1 MYWMIAAMLISGQK
15 VIIFELGLV
24 WHWRPTGEELL
35 KGFTFN
41 VSYEWYKVLQGPL
54 EMVPR
59 FETSLNYTIGDKE
72 LWALQLKYVNGRN
85 LDTLEKQ
92 RQITLGVGV
101 KY

>member
-1 MYWMIAAMLISGQK
+1 MANLPFATIDSHARA
-15 VIIFELGLV
+15 LGKPSMSQHDRDLV
-24 WHWRPTGEELL
+24 
-35 KGFTFN
+35 
-41 VSYEWYKVLQGPL
+41 L

-72 LWALQLKYVNGRN
+72 LWALQLKYVNGN